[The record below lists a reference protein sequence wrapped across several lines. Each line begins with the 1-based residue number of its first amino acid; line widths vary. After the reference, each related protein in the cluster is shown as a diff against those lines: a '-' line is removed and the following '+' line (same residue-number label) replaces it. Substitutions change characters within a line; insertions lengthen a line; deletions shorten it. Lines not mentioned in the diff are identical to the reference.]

1 MTIEEVKEMFSESLE
16 EHLKN
21 SNRNNLINVEIIS
34 NFEKKF
40 FKKLEE
46 IEKKREQKRKKVKPS
61 ALDRYLARTPLP
73 GEEFIYAL
81 KYYDG
86 ELEAGEIFTLEL
98 SGEKFITIIGK
109 EEKNEKSQIIKTE
122 WKWLSS
128 SHH

>member
-1 MTIEEVKEMFSESLE
+1 MTVEEVKEMFSKSFEEYLE
-16 EHLKN
+16 N
-21 SNRNNLINVEIIS
+21 SNRNNLINIEIIS
-34 NFEKKF
+34 NFEKIF

-73 GEEFIYAL
+73 GEEFIYPL

-86 ELEAGEIFTLEL
+86 ELEAGEIFTLQ

-109 EEKNEKSQIIKTE
+109 EEKKNEKSQIIKTE
-122 WKWLSS
+122 
-128 SHH
+128 